1 MFSIITP
8 PSYNLYLYILYL
20 IYYIRK
26 IIVGMFILIVGS
38 SLFYLFFHKFVF
50 KKYKLVSIIIAFLLS
65 CIILLV
71 TDRTLYH

>member
-1 MFSIITP
+1 MEDI
-8 PSYNLYLYILYL
+8 
-20 IYYIRK
+20 IRK

-65 CIILLV
+65 CTILLV